1 MPPIVAIVGRPNVGK
16 STLFNKLTRSRAA
29 LVDDQPGITRDRI
42 YAGAVFEGR
51 DLTLV
56 DTGGLDSISED
67 PLLRQMSNQAD
78 TAINEAAA
86 VILVTD
92 AREGLLPAD
101 RDVAERL
108 RIKNKNIFIAA
119 NKIDG
124 PELEHLMWDF
134 YSLGMEKVFPVSALH
149 GYGITSLVEEI
160 AKTLPDAEGIEPQE
174 RRISA
179 AIIGKPNVGKSS
191 LINRILE
198 DERLIVSELPGTT
211 RDSVDISI
219 KSQGTEFIFIDT
231 AGIRKKGRVKDKI
244 EKFSV
249 AKALESIG
257 RCDIAVIVIDAEEGV
272 SEQDARIA
280 SLAASDGKGVI
291 VAVNKS
297 DLIDG
302 KKDQIKRLKD
312 SLSFQLRFVSFAPS
326 IFLSAMTGKGVR
338 KIFYLLSSLYS
349 EISTRISTAS
359 VNKAVEEIVSQHPPV
374 HSGKGS
380 LKISYATQAGIR
392 PPTFVLFVNKPDLM
406 TASYERYLI
415 NSLREQLK
423 LPHSPIKIVAR
434 EKRK

>member
-198 DERLIVSELPGTT
+198 DERLIVS
-211 RDSVDISI
+211 
-219 KSQGTEFIFIDT
+219 
-231 AGIRKKGRVKDKI
+231 
-244 EKFSV
+244 
-249 AKALESIG
+249 
-257 RCDIAVIVIDAEEGV
+257 
-272 SEQDARIA
+272 
-280 SLAASDGKGVI
+280 
-291 VAVNKS
+291 
-297 DLIDG
+297 
-302 KKDQIKRLKD
+302 
-312 SLSFQLRFVSFAPS
+312 
-326 IFLSAMTGKGVR
+326 
-338 KIFYLLSSLYS
+338 
-349 EISTRISTAS
+349 
-359 VNKAVEEIVSQHPPV
+359 
-374 HSGKGS
+374 
-380 LKISYATQAGIR
+380 
-392 PPTFVLFVNKPDLM
+392 
-406 TASYERYLI
+406 
-415 NSLREQLK
+415 
-423 LPHSPIKIVAR
+423 
-434 EKRK
+434 